1 MIDSPTPSDPAAA
14 FGRMLELIRTLRS
27 ENGCPWDKKQTPHS
41 IHPYILEEYHE
52 LVQAMNEG
60 KAAEITDELGDLLFL
75 VVFLGYMFEQ
85 ERVTTLADVLDRV
98 TQKMT
103 RRHPHVFGDVQAT
116 TPEDV
121 IDNWAK
127 IKASEESIAGRKS
140 ILDGI
145 PRSLPALV
153 RAQKLSRRAAKV
165 GFDWIHADDVL
176 AKVDEE
182 FQEFKDA
189 VAAGRL
195 PEIREELGDLLFV
208 LVNAARHLGVNGEI
222 ALNDCSDKFERRF
235 HHIEDRLSAA
245 GKTLNV
251 SDLAEM
257 DRLWDEA
264 KALEKKPGQT
274 EPTS

>member
-1 MIDSPTPSDPAAA
+1 MIDTTSTSETEAAL
-14 FGRMLELIRTLRS
+14 GRMLELIRTLRS
-27 ENGCPWDKKQTPHS
+27 ENGCPWDKKQTPHT

-60 KAAEITDELGDLLFL
+60 KPAEITDELGDLLFL
-75 VVFLGYMFEQ
+75 VVFMGYMFEQ
-85 ERVTTLADVLDRV
+85 EHVTSLADALDRV
-98 TQKMT
+98 TEKMT

-121 IDNWAK
+121 IDNWTK

-182 FQEFKDA
+182 FQEFKEA
-189 VAAGRL
+189 VAEGA
-195 PEIREELGDLLFV
+195 PPAIREELGDILFV
-208 LVNAARHLGVNGEI
+208 LVNAARHLGANSEI
-222 ALNDCSDKFERRF
+222 ALNDCSDKF
-235 HHIEDRLSAA
+235 
-245 GKTLNV
+245 
-251 SDLAEM
+251 
-257 DRLWDEA
+257 
-264 KALEKKPGQT
+264 
-274 EPTS
+274 